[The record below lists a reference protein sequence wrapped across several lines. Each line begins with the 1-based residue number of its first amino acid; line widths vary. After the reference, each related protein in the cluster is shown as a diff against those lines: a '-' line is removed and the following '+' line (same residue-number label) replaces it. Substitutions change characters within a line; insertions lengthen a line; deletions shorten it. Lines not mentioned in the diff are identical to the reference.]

1 MRGGRFQQKAI
12 EDANTRNAEALFE
25 TRTVVEIREVEART
39 RKEIEEKKEE
49 LRQLVGASYRDLIES
64 ADSILLMRK
73 SCEAVADNIEKMD
86 EGFDLLKNSIV
97 LSTVSSESDKERK
110 RREALFGIGSR
121 VKYLVDTPEK
131 IWGCLDEH
139 MYLEGSERYL
149 RAKEVHSLLMENSG
163 KGDNIE
169 LLACFPLLRH
179 QWPLVETFKGQI
191 SQRSRDRLQETG
203 LKVGEYAVALAAVAT
218 IDELPSSQILSLFLE
233 MRRMW
238 FRLHLRF
245 AVAGK
250 DRGTRDKSNG
260 GKANDINKRAY
271 AEVLKGNSPDDN
283 VAEEA
288 AASDVESVA
297 AILCQ
302 LVHMIHVSLCHAGEL
317 FLEVSGK
324 MPLLFSTVL
333 TAPPGSQLFGGIPNP
348 DREVR
353 LWKAQ
358 KEKLET
364 RMGSLSAE
372 YITDSCASWLRKCA
386 AEITTEGKPLL
397 QRIRSGKELAE
408 VERVVRENLAQ
419 QSALNESLD
428 WLKSAF
434 GSTVDNPWEC
444 LCGLLLKEPTNLWD
458 AIFEGMFVSRMK
470 EVIKSGFHKINI
482 DDLLKDALSTEA
494 SAKGLGKQI
503 QGEYF
508 SGSAT
513 NTLWNVEQNGNYRSL
528 KGLEGGVSIWKSLGE
543 EKENLFSTN
552 SFLDPDVTKVKD
564 TVDDGMR
571 MVLEDS
577 LSFLYVPQSSGRT
590 EELAS
595 FLQEQCRLCMV
606 ALGNVLNDKL
616 SELSQNM
623 STATEGKLKSS
634 LEGSLERGS
643 NGKVP
648 DVKSDESLETLMII
662 ERALFLGRLSA
673 ALGKYSSM
681 LPVILGSP
689 STWTV
694 QEKASSV
701 KGSFSVGSRERKT
714 SFVSSPERWFSKRG
728 KAGNSAGGEISVK
741 LKALQKMF
749 RHQSISAHRMWV
761 LWSAKQLT
769 ETFAS
774 DLRKDD
780 CLATLVPL
788 KGWEETCLKQEEETG
803 AEVEMKLAL
812 PATPSPYAVS
822 FLFAGCQEIYRV
834 GGHALDR
841 AVLQF
846 FSWKLCEK
854 VLKAYE
860 DFLSDPSVMNSR
872 VSEKGL
878 LQLLF
883 DLRFLADVL
892 SGGQDGSVDNLETD
906 DSAHESLSLG
916 SSWKT
921 NSAHSDKSTQERKK
935 RVTELLSLLSARLDP
950 IDWATYEPHLW
961 DNARRYYQRCSV
973 LFGSLIQ
980 LNRLYT
986 DTVLK
991 LSSHSDT
998 NTLNMT
1004 GTVPRF
1010 TYLPI
1015 SAPIFSVSAGSGS
1028 RLPRQLS
1035 QDDSASGRWSGYTNS
1050 EDGYKFGSS
1059 DSQSQLSV
1067 ASARPLIKSLMG
1079 QVGSRFGEGLKLGLL
1094 SDGQVERLK
1103 DKSAAAISTFGDMLP
1118 VFSSLTA
1125 GGNKFHL
1132 QHPWQAAGSNYKT
1145 VSLTIQSDVRALRSD
1160 IIVSEAIL

>member
-73 SCEAVADNIEKMD
+73 SCEAVADNIQKME
-86 EGFDLLKNSIV
+86 EGFDSLKNSIT
-97 LSTVSSESDKERK
+97 LSTVSSESDRERK
-110 RREALFGIGSR
+110 RRESLFGIGSR

-149 RAKEVHSLLMENSG
+149 RAREVHSLLIETSG
-163 KGDNIE
+163 KGENAE
-169 LLACFPLLRH
+169 LLATFPLLRH
-179 QWPLVETFKGQI
+179 QWPLVETFRGQI

-203 LKVGEYAVALAAVAT
+203 LKVGEYAIALAAVAT
-218 IDELPSSQILSLFLE
+218 IDELPSSQIFSLFLE
-233 MRRMW
+233 MRRTW
-238 FRLHLRF
+238 LRVHLRH
-245 AVAGK
+245 AIAGR
-250 DRGTRDKSNG
+250 DRGITDKTASET
-260 GKANDINKRAY
+260 KRGY
-271 AEVLKGNSPDDN
+271 ADVLKSTPPEDN
-283 VAEEA
+283 VSKGVSS
-288 AASDVESVA
+288 SDLESTA

-302 LVHMIHVSLCHAGEL
+302 LVHMIQASLCHVGEL

-333 TAPPGSQLFGGIPNP
+333 TAPPGSQLFGGIPYP
-348 DREVR
+348 EREVR

-372 YITDSCASWLRKCA
+372 YITESCVSWLRKCA
-386 AEITTEGKPLL
+386 GEIMVEGRLLL
-397 QRIRSGKELAE
+397 QRIKSGKELAE
-408 VERVVRENLAQ
+408 VERIVREDLAK
-419 QSALNESLD
+419 QSALNDSLD

-434 GSTVDNPWEC
+434 GSSFDSPWDC
-444 LCGLLLKEPTNLWD
+444 LCELLLKEPTNLWD
-458 AIFEGMFVSRMK
+458 AIFEGMFVRRMK
-470 EVIKSGFHKINI
+470 EVIETGFHSISI
-482 DDLLKDALSTEA
+482 DELLKDSLSSEA
-494 SAKGLGKQI
+494 SAKGLGRQMQREHSSVTASTPWKYT
-503 QGEYF
+503 ENENLRSF
-508 SGSAT
+508 S
-513 NTLWNVEQNGNYRSL
+513 
-528 KGLEGGVSIWKSLGE
+528 GLEGGMSVWKSLGD
-543 EKENLFSTN
+543 EKDNSSNSN
-552 SFLDPDVTKVKD
+552 SFLNPEVIKVKD
-564 TVDDGMR
+564 RVDEGMR
-571 MVLEDS
+571 TVLEDS
-577 LSFLYVPQSSGRT
+577 LSFLYGPQSTART

-595 FLQEQCRLCMV
+595 YLQEQCRLCMISIV
-606 ALGNVLNDKL
+606 NVLTGKL
-616 SELSQNM
+616 SELSESMNK
-623 STATEGKLKSS
+623 ATGRKFMIPSNIAS
-634 LEGSLERGS
+634 ERVGTFLGS
-643 NGKVP
+643 NGKALDP
-648 DVKSDESLETLMII
+648 KSDESLETLVII

-673 ALGKYSSM
+673 ALAKHSSV

-689 STWTV
+689 LNWTL
-694 QEKASSV
+694 QDKS
-701 KGSFSVGSRERKT
+701 SVGSRGLSLEREN
-714 SFVSSPERWFSKRG
+714 SFADSPERWFPKRG
-728 KAGNSAGGEISVK
+728 KAGNAVSNEIPVK
-741 LKALQKMF
+741 LKELQRML
-749 RHQSISAHRMWV
+749 RHQSISAHKMWV
-761 LWSAKQLT
+761 LWSAEKLIEAFT
-769 ETFAS
+769 G
-774 DLRKDD
+774 DLEKDD
-780 CLATLVPL
+780 CLGTLIPL

-803 AEVEMKLAL
+803 GEVEMKLAL
-812 PATPSPYAVS
+812 PAMPSTYAVS

-846 FSWKLCEK
+846 FAWKLCEK
-854 VLKAYE
+854 VLKTYE
-860 DFLSDPSVMNSR
+860 DFFADSSVMNNR

-892 SGGQDGSVDNLETD
+892 SGGQDVSIENLDNEDL
-906 DSAHESLSLG
+906 AHEALGLG
-916 SSWKT
+916 SRRKAPT
-921 NSAHSDKSTQERKK
+921 AQSDKSSQTRKK
-935 RVTELLSLLSARLDP
+935 WVSNLLSTLPARLDP

-961 DNARRYYQRCSV
+961 ENERRYYQRCAV

-991 LSSHSDT
+991 LPSHADT

-1015 SAPIFSVSAGSGS
+1015 SAPIFSVSGGSAS
-1028 RLPRQLS
+1028 RMPRQLS
-1035 QDDSASGRWSGYTNS
+1035 QDDSSSGLWSGYNNS
-1050 EDGYKFGSS
+1050 DDGYKYGSS
-1059 DSQSQLSV
+1059 DVQSQSSV

-1118 VFSSLTA
+1118 VQAAGLFSSLTA
-1125 GGNKFHL
+1125 GGNK
-1132 QHPWQAAGSNYKT
+1132 
-1145 VSLTIQSDVRALRSD
+1145 
-1160 IIVSEAIL
+1160 E

>member
-73 SCEAVADNIEKMD
+73 SCEAVADNIQKMD
-86 EGFDLLKNSIV
+86 DGFDLLRNSIA
-97 LSTVSSESDKERK
+97 LSTVSSESDKDRK

-163 KGDNIE
+163 KGDHIE
-169 LLACFPLLRH
+169 LLATFPLLRH

-203 LKVGEYAVALAAVAT
+203 LKVGEYAIALAGVAT
-218 IDELPSSQILSLFLE
+218 IDELPSSQIFSLFLE

-245 AVAGK
+245 AIAGK
-250 DRGTRDKSNG
+250 DRGARDKPNG
-260 GKANDINKRAY
+260 GRAT
-271 AEVLKGNSPDDN
+271 ENHKGNPRDDN
-283 VAEEA
+283 GVKEA
-288 AASDVESVA
+288 ASSDVETVA

-302 LVHMIHVSLCHAGEL
+302 LVHMVQVSLCHVGEL

-348 DREVR
+348 EREVR

-372 YITDSCASWLRKCA
+372 YITDSCVSWLRKCA

-397 QRIRSGKELAE
+397 ERIKSGKELAE
-408 VERVVRENLAQ
+408 VERIVREDLAQ

-458 AIFEGMFVSRMK
+458 TIFEGMFVGRMK
-470 EVIKSGFHKINI
+470 EVIESGFHNINI
-482 DDLLKDALSTEA
+482 DDLLKDALSSEA
-494 SAKGLGKQI
+494 SAKGLGKQL

-508 SGSAT
+508 NF
-513 NTLWNVEQNGNYRSL
+513 NTTSPSTMWNSQQNGNVRAL
-528 KGLEGGVSIWKSLGE
+528 KGLNGGVSVWKSLGD
-543 EKENLFSTN
+543 EKENIFSTS

-564 TVDDGMR
+564 TVDEGMR
-571 MVLEDS
+571 IVLEDS
-577 LSFLYVPQSSGRT
+577 LSFLYGPQSSGRR

-595 FLQEQCRLCMV
+595 FLQERCRLCMV
-606 ALGNVLNDKL
+606 ALGNVLNDRL
-616 SELSQNM
+616 SELSNNM
-623 STATEGKLKSS
+623 STATEKKLKSS
-634 LEGSLERGS
+634 SPKDSVERES
-643 NGKVP
+643 NGKGP
-648 DVKSDESLETLMII
+648 DDKTDQSLETLMII

-673 ALGKYSSM
+673 ALGKYSTM

-689 STWTV
+689 STWTS
-694 QEKASSV
+694 QEKTT
-701 KGSFSVGSRERKT
+701 KGSVSVGIREREN
-714 SFVSSPERWFSKRG
+714 SFTDSPERWFPKRG
-728 KAGNSAGGEISVK
+728 KAGNSVGSETSAK
-741 LKALQKMF
+741 LRQLQKMF
-749 RHQSISAHRMWV
+749 RQQSISAHRMWV
-761 LWSAKQLT
+761 LWSAEQLT

-803 AEVEMKLAL
+803 GEVEMKLAL
-812 PATPSPYAVS
+812 PAMPSPYAVS

-846 FSWKLCEK
+846 FAWKLCEK
-854 VLKAYE
+854 VLKAYD
-860 DFLSDPSVMNSR
+860 DFFSDPAVMNSR

-892 SGGQDGSVDNLETD
+892 SGGQAESVDNVETD
-906 DSAHESLSLG
+906 DSVHDSLSL
-916 SSWKT
+916 SARWKT
-921 NSAHSDKSTQERKK
+921 TSTHSDKSTQERKK
-935 RVTELLSLLSARLDP
+935 RVTELLSMFSARLDP

-961 DNARRYYQRCSV
+961 ENERRYYQRCSV

-991 LSSHSDT
+991 LSSHAET

-1015 SAPIFSVSAGSGS
+1015 SAPLFSVNAGSNQ

-1035 QDDSASGRWSGYTNS
+1035 QDQSASGRWSGYTSS
-1050 EDGYKFGSS
+1050 EDGYKYGSS
-1059 DSQSQLSV
+1059 DSQSHLSV

-1118 VFSSLTA
+1118 VQAAGLFSSLTA
-1125 GGNKFHL
+1125 GGNK
-1132 QHPWQAAGSNYKT
+1132 
-1145 VSLTIQSDVRALRSD
+1145 
-1160 IIVSEAIL
+1160 E